1 MDSRDRTVDSE
12 ESESVGERVSVSLPR
27 DAAADELVLAFRVNG
42 ELDELAS
49 IAPPVRGEIER
60 ED

>member
-1 MDSRDRTVDSE
+1 MDSE